1 LKKETLAL
9 SYGLTAVLL
18 WSTVASAFKIGLDLT
33 SVIYLLTGASF
44 FSLLV
49 LISVLL
55 LRKEL
60 VSALRSLWKYRYI
73 SIKLGMLNP
82 VLYYLILFEAYDR
95 LPAQIAQP
103 INYTWA
109 IVLGLLAV
117 PFLGRK
123 ISRWDVAGMFVAYGG
138 VFLLS
143 VAGKNLPG
151 GVDSVGIV
159 LALVSTLIWATYW
172 LLNIKDSR
180 PPILALFQNFLYALP
195 VLICIAYFN
204 SSPLDLSYK
213 VVASMAYIG
222 LFEMGFTFILWQ
234 AALQTTEYTSRI
246 SSLIFL
252 SPFVSLFII
261 NQVLGEP
268 LQVLTFVGLAII
280 ILGLGLQRIG
290 KPSPSA

>member
-213 VVASMAYIG
+213 VLASMAYIG

>member
-9 SYGLTAVLL
+9 SYGLAAVLL
-18 WSTVASAFKIGLDLT
+18 WSTVASAFKIGLSVT
-33 SVIYLLTGASF
+33 SVIFLLTGAAF

-49 LISVLL
+49 LMGVLL
-55 LRKEL
+55 VRREL
-60 VSALRSLWKYRYI
+60 VGALFSLWQYRYI

-123 ISRWDVAGMFVAYGG
+123 ISRWDIAGMFIAYGG
-138 VFLLS
+138 VFLLFM
-143 VAGKNLPG
+143 AGNNLPG
-151 GVDSVGIV
+151 GIDSVGIL
-159 LALVSTLIWATYW
+159 LALISTLIWATYW
-172 LLNIKDSR
+172 LLNIKDKR
-180 PPILALFQNFLYALP
+180 PPILALFQNFFYALP
-195 VLICIAYFN
+195 VLIVISFF
-204 SSPLDLSYK
+204 SQTPLDISYS
-213 VVASMAYIG
+213 VVASMAYVG

-234 AALQTTEYTSRI
+234 AALHTTEYTSRI

-268 LQVLTFVGLAII
+268 LQALTFIGLGIIVVGLAV
-280 ILGLGLQRIG
+280 QRMG
-290 KPSPSA
+290 KSPSPV

>member
-1 LKKETLAL
+1 MKKETLAL

-33 SVIYLLTGASF
+33 SVICLLTGASF

-55 LRKEL
+55 VRKEL
-60 VSALRSLWKYRYI
+60 VSALSSLWKYRYI

-123 ISRWDVAGMFVAYGG
+123 ISRWDVVGMFVAYGG

-151 GVDSVGIV
+151 GIDSLGIV

-195 VLICIAYFN
+195 VLLTIAYF
-204 SSPLDLSYK
+204 SQTPLAFSYK
-213 VVASMAYIG
+213 VVGSMAYIG
-222 LFEMGFTFILWQ
+222 LFEMGFTFMLWQ

>member
-18 WSTVASAFKIGLDLT
+18 WSTVASAFKIGLGLT
-33 SVIYLLTGASF
+33 SVILLLTGASF

-49 LISVLL
+49 LAGVLL
-55 LRKEL
+55 FRKEF
-60 VSALRSLWKYRYI
+60 SAAIYSLWRNRHA

-123 ISRWDVAGMFVAYGG
+123 VSRWDILGMFVAYGG
-138 VFLLS
+138 VFLIS
-143 VAGKNLPG
+143 VAGKGLPG
-151 GVDSVGIV
+151 GVDSIGVV
-159 LALVSTLIWATYW
+159 LALLSTLVWAAYW
-172 LLNIKDSR
+172 LFSVKDER
-180 PPILALFQNFLYALP
+180 PPILALFQNFFYALP
-195 VLICIAYFN
+195 VLLIIAYLTVTSL
-204 SSPLDLSYK
+204 SSIDLSFN
-213 VVASMAYIG
+213 VLASMAYIG

-261 NQVLGEP
+261 NQLLGEP
-268 LQVLTFVGLAII
+268 LQSLTFVGLGVIVV
-280 ILGLGLQRIG
+280 GLALQRIG
-290 KPSPSA
+290 KSQ

>member
-55 LRKEL
+55 VRKEL
-60 VSALRSLWKYRYI
+60 VSALSSLWKYRYI

-123 ISRWDVAGMFVAYGG
+123 ISRWDVVGMFVAYGG

-151 GVDSVGIV
+151 GIDSLGIV

-195 VLICIAYFN
+195 VLLTIAYF
-204 SSPLDLSYK
+204 SQTPLAFSYK
-213 VVASMAYIG
+213 VVGSMAYIG
-222 LFEMGFTFILWQ
+222 LFEMGFTFMLWQ

-290 KPSPSA
+290 KK

>member
-1 LKKETLAL
+1 M

-55 LRKEL
+55 VRKEL
-60 VSALRSLWKYRYI
+60 VSALSSLWKYRYI

-123 ISRWDVAGMFVAYGG
+123 ISRWDVVGMFVAYGG

-151 GVDSVGIV
+151 GIDSLGIV

-195 VLICIAYFN
+195 VLLTIAYF
-204 SSPLDLSYK
+204 SQTPLAFSYK
-213 VVASMAYIG
+213 VVGSMAYIG
-222 LFEMGFTFILWQ
+222 LFEMGFTFMLWQ

-290 KPSPSA
+290 KK

>member
-1 LKKETLAL
+1 MKREAKAL
-9 SYGLTAVLL
+9 TYGLTAVLL
-18 WSTVASAFKIGLDLT
+18 WSTVASAFKIGLGLT
-33 SVIYLLTGASF
+33 SVILLLTGASF

-49 LISVLL
+49 LVSVLL
-55 LRKEL
+55 FQRRLFE
-60 VSALRSLWKYRYI
+60 AFGSLWHHRYT

-123 ISRWDVAGMFVAYGG
+123 ISRWDIVGMFVAYAG
-138 VFLLS
+138 VFLIS
-143 VAGKNLPG
+143 MAGKEMPG
-151 GVDSVGIV
+151 GLDTIGVV
-159 LALVSTLIWATYW
+159 LALLSTFVWAIYW
-172 LLNIKDSR
+172 LLNIKDDR
-180 PPILALFQNFLYALP
+180 PPILALFQNFFYAFP
-195 VLICIAYFN
+195 VLLLIAYISDTESF
-204 SSPLDLSYK
+204 SQMAEIPLN

-222 LFEMGFTFILWQ
+222 FFEMGFTFILWQ
-234 AALQTTEYTSRI
+234 MALQTTEYTSRI
-246 SSLIFL
+246 STLIFL

-268 LQVLTFVGLAII
+268 LQALTFVGLAII
-280 ILGLGLQRIG
+280 ILGLALQRVG
-290 KPSPSA
+290 R